1 MLSGASTFKVFP
13 FFKSNWGLQT
23 GQTLKSIDIYSLGL
37 CNRFVNGH
45 EVMSSLPA
53 GPDFNEMVVL
63 HQNVCGANA
72 KVLKTGPELSQA

>member
-1 MLSGASTFKVFP
+1 M
-13 FFKSNWGLQT
+13 
-23 GQTLKSIDIYSLGL
+23 
-37 CNRFVNGH
+37 NGH